1 ASNVPARVQPVG
13 QSGGVVKL
21 KSLFD
26 SEAREKELHSHIPT
40 DVFGTARVGEIL
52 DWWLSSS
59 DLAGLDALTLKEQ
72 LDIRGLL
79 RDGELQDNVFNCLP
93 ANIWRDGLQ
102 LPNFNT
108 AWDALGTILSSTMA
122 GDSIYEAPDASVPS
136 LRDDLLKYLD
146 SDRPDAVQPPEQRIM
161 VDMTTELRRS
171 LFDLMKQAP

>member
-1 ASNVPARVQPVG
+1 M
-13 QSGGVVKL
+13 
-21 KSLFD
+21 
-26 SEAREKELHSHIPT
+26 
-40 DVFGTARVGEIL
+40 

-146 SDRPDAVQPPEQRIM
+146 SDRPDA
-161 VDMTTELRRS
+161 
-171 LFDLMKQAP
+171 